1 MARTVIALA
10 TIPLT
15 GCTSASRQIA
25 RSVGDI
31 TSEAAASRDLALA
44 IAETSGEEPTI
55 VAAHIIAE
63 SQDAILAATVSVYDT
78 LPGVVD
84 VIPWWAQAIGQAAIA
99 ASLVA
104 LAFIL
109 WHTGVGSLIKRALWS
124 IGWLIPKS
132 ARLNADLD
140 RRVADPNDDMT
151 AEGAARVRAKTDPA
165 YAAAARRCKKGTC
178 GAQGCPRCST

>member
-1 MARTVIALA
+1 MARTLIALS
-10 TIPLT
+10 TITLA
-15 GCTSASRQIA
+15 GCASASRQIA
-25 RSVGDI
+25 RSVGEI

-44 IAETSGEEPTI
+44 IAETSGEPPTV
-55 VAAHIIAE
+55 VAAYIIRLPAPT
-63 SQDAILAATVSVYDT
+63 TVDVYDT

-99 ASLVA
+99 TSLVA

-109 WHTGVGSLIKRALWS
+109 WHTGIGSLIKRALWS

-151 AEGAARVRAKTDPA
+151 AEGAARARAELDPA
-165 YAAAARRCKKGTC
+165 YAAAARRCKQGTC
-178 GAQGCPRCST
+178 GNQGCPKCST